1 MEVSEFVTNE
11 EKRTKHREYMREWR
25 QRPSSRIKEREYR
38 LNMKRRRALEELLAE
53 RTATTSPAREGI
65 MG

>member
-1 MEVSEFVTNE
+1 VTNE
-11 EKRTKHREYMREWR
+11 EKRAKHREYMRQWR
-25 QRPSSRIKEREYR
+25 QRESSKCKEREYR
-38 LNMKRRRALEELLAE
+38 VNTRRRRALEELLAE